1 MAEAPGC
8 PAGSSG
14 AGEAARACCVQPE
27 RGGVGGGG
35 RAGHTGLTGAGA
47 QWVGPEAG
55 AGADDP
61 FRPHASSFSTLYSTE
76 CIQDEQ
82 TVWSCS
88 FGSCILKSPVH
99 LPLTTRSLIE
109 PAGSGGEL
117 SEAGPALA
125 ILEADCGPQ
134 GTDRPLRCCHTT
146 CPERSLRVIG
156 GGWSWARTHLLLPLQ
171 RPSALCL
178 LAGLLPAGGGAGEA
192 MGGCVGGWRWGWGSR
207 GRPQSKA
214 VICPWTGGSPELPC
228 TMFPGSVF
236 ATGLPTVRSTHDLY
250 NC

>member
-1 MAEAPGC
+1 MD
-8 PAGSSG
+8 
-14 AGEAARACCVQPE
+14 
-27 RGGVGGGG
+27 
-35 RAGHTGLTGAGA
+35 
-47 QWVGPEAG
+47 PEAG

-76 CIQDEQ
+76 CIRDEQ

-99 LPLTTRSLIE
+99 LPLTTRGLTE

-117 SEAGPALA
+117 VRGWACSCNPRGRLWATRHTRAAALLSYYLSREVAPGYWWGLELGPV
-125 ILEADCGPQ
+125 
-134 GTDRPLRCCHTT
+134 PLTAAPSVPLCPLSPGRAPT
-146 CPERSLRVIG
+146 CWRWGRGSR
-156 GGWSWARTHLLLPLQ
+156 GW
-171 RPSALCL
+171 
-178 LAGLLPAGGGAGEA
+178 
-192 MGGCVGGWRWGWGSR
+192 VWGWGSR

-236 ATGLPTVRSTHDLY
+236 ARGLPTVRSTHDL
-250 NC
+250 